1 MCGRSPLFDQ
11 LVGQHSGSSA
21 IAVPWW
27 QLGNDERTHM
37 IAVCTPPD
45 DDARVIA
52 QDGETRYS
60 IGNATKYWANL
71 DLIISQPGGEAR
83 FSLRFWDIQVF
94 IGLVEDSLK
103 SPSRFIGFVSNDLV
117 YSYNALRVEIKQGSQ
132 HAEMPQWIARS
143 LAKVLQG
150 YAV

>member
-1 MCGRSPLFDQ
+1 
-11 LVGQHSGSSA
+11 
-21 IAVPWW
+21 
-27 QLGNDERTHM
+27 M

-45 DDARVIA
+45 DDARIVA
-52 QDGETRYS
+52 QDSETTYS
-60 IGNATKYWANL
+60 LGNATKYWANL
-71 DLIISQPGGEAR
+71 DLIVSQPDVQETR

-117 YSYNALRVEIKQGSQ
+117 YSYNALQVEIKQGSQ
-132 HAEMPQWIARS
+132 RAEMPQWIARD
-143 LAKVLQG
+143 LAKALRG